1 MLYQDLIEDKLSQ
14 YGYNYEVRK
23 GSIIILYPYWLNLSS
38 IKS

>member
-23 GSIIILYPYWLNLSS
+23 GSIILPLRTS
-38 IKS
+38 